1 MLWREAQI
9 QFFTHGSSLLEFLQ
23 CFLSSLSMDRWHAR
37 RTPPALAKQ
46 TDFITFHCL
55 ETQYQA
61 IKFWFL
67 RSSSSENE
75 LWCSGRAFYPK
86 VLLAIKSLFCNSW
99 KKREDEGEGKR
110 RRRAGRVG
118 VSRKLPLLSWAGPFL
133 HRGAC
138 YRRHSC
144 PCNLAFPFSSPPP
157 LLQPRQSS
165 SLEIISCC
173 SSRKTEQDRG
183 KLYPLF

>member
-1 MLWREAQI
+1 MWWAKNKYDFKLSSVFRKRGLLFLRRPEKMLWREAQI
-9 QFFTHGSSLLEFLQ
+9 QFFTHRSSLPELLQ

-46 TDFITFHCL
+46 TNFITFHCL

-75 LWCSGRAFYPK
+75 LWCSGHAFYPK
-86 VLLAIKSLFCNSW
+86 ILLAIKSLFCNSW

-110 RRRAGRVG
+110 RRRVGR
-118 VSRKLPLLSWAGPFL
+118 
-133 HRGAC
+133 RGGGRGGHENC
-138 YRRHSC
+138 LY
-144 PCNLAFPFSSPPP
+144 LAELVLFS
-157 LLQPRQSS
+157 
-165 SLEIISCC
+165 
-173 SSRKTEQDRG
+173 TEELVTEDTAAHVI
-183 KLYPLF
+183 